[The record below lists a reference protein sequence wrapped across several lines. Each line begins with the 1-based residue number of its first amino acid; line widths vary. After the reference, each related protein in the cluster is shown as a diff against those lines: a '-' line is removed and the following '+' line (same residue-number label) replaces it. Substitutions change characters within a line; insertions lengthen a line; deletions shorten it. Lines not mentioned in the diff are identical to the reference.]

1 MKRWI
6 SATGLLIAVLA
17 STIGAGSAQ
26 AAPASTTF
34 PVKAVC
40 IPVYAT
46 GQGQDHGDFHT
57 MAKLFVG
64 PALIATTAAAF
75 TPTGMTGTTVS
86 FAGPIVFTAVGNLG
100 TFTVAASGTVDTST
114 GHFEAGGQITAP
126 TGLLVGT
133 SGNLMLVGNENLTTL
148 AFTEIVTGQLCV
160 HATGHNILVP

>member
-1 MKRWI
+1 MKRWMP
-6 SATGLLIAVLA
+6 ATGLSIALLA

-26 AAPASTTF
+26 AAPASTPLPLK
-34 PVKAVC
+34 PVCV
-40 IPVYAT
+40 PVSAT
-46 GQGQDHGDFHT
+46 GQGQDHGNFHT
-57 MAKLFVG
+57 TAKVFVG

-86 FAGPIVFTAVGNLG
+86 FAGPIIFTAVGNLG

-133 SGNLMLVGNENLTTL
+133 TGDLMLVGNENLMTL
-148 AFTEIVTGQLCV
+148 AFTETVTGQLCV
-160 HATGHNILVP
+160 RATGHNILVP